1 MANKTRKKIILVAG
15 ARPNFMKI
23 APIMKEMKKYPDRFQ
38 PIFVH
43 TGQHYDNNMS
53 EIFLHDLG
61 LPEPDI
67 YLGVGS
73 ASHAVQ
79 TAKVMVEF
87 EKVLEKEK
95 PDLVIV
101 VGDVNSTLACALV
114 ASKLGIK
121 IAHVEAGLRSF
132 DRTMPEEIN
141 RVLTDQISDILF
153 TTCEDARDNLI
164 REGIEE
170 DKIYFVGNAMIESLI
185 MASKKVQESKIL
197 QKMGLKRREYSLV
210 TLHRPSNVDHR
221 ETFKEIFKA
230 LHKIAEEIP
239 LVFPAHP
246 RTKKRMKE
254 FNFPDYK
261 YNNGLFMTDPVSYFD
276 FLSLEMNAKFMLTD
290 SGGVQEETAFL
301 KYRVL
306 LSGKIQKGQLL
317 LLKVPML

>member
-1 MANKTRKKIILVAG
+1 
-15 ARPNFMKI
+15 
-23 APIMKEMKKYPDRFQ
+23 
-38 PIFVH
+38 
-43 TGQHYDNNMS
+43 
-53 EIFLHDLG
+53 
-61 LPEPDI
+61 
-67 YLGVGS
+67 
-73 ASHAVQ
+73 
-79 TAKVMVEF
+79 
-87 EKVLEKEK
+87 
-95 PDLVIV
+95 
-101 VGDVNSTLACALV
+101 
-114 ASKLGIK
+114 
-121 IAHVEAGLRSF
+121 
-132 DRTMPEEIN
+132 
-141 RVLTDQISDILF
+141 
-153 TTCEDARDNLI
+153 
-164 REGIEE
+164 
-170 DKIYFVGNAMIESLI
+170 MIESLI

-230 LHKIAEEIP
+230 LHKIAEGIP
-239 LVFPAHP
+239 VVFPAHP

-306 LSGKIQKGQLL
+306 LLGKIQKGQLL